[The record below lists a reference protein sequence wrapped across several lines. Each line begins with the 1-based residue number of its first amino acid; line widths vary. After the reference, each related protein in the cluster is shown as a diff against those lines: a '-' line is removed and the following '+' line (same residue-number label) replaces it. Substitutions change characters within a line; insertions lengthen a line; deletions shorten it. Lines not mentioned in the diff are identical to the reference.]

1 MKWHVRARAE
11 GASIGAR
18 QRAHKPAHAHEA
30 ERRALSSGLPA
41 ARAQTDRRE
50 ANPANPR
57 QERAQPGAEAVE
69 QDWQPASRRMDQW
82 RSSPNPNPGAGM
94 SEGSAAY
101 LSGLAVAL
109 LFGVLLGA
117 RSFRGVCLRVVG
129 LWPSRDKEK
138 DERPSALPRSHS
150 FTRSPSLS
158 RRGSGLALS

>member
-1 MKWHVRARAE
+1 MRVRAE
-11 GASIGAR
+11 GASVGAR
-18 QRAHKPAHAHEA
+18 QRAHKPAAHEA

-41 ARAQTDRRE
+41 SRAQADRRE
-50 ANPANPR
+50 ANPMKPN
-57 QERAQPGAEAVE
+57 QESAQAGAGPDE

-82 RSSPNPNPGAGM
+82 RNSPNPNPDPDM
-94 SEGSAAY
+94 HERSAAY

-129 LWPSRDKEK
+129 LWPPRDKEK

-150 FTRSPSLS
+150 FSRSPSLS

>member
-1 MKWHVRARAE
+1 MRAE

-18 QRAHKPAHAHEA
+18 QRTHKREHAHEA

-41 ARAQTDRRE
+41 AHAQAEVRE
-50 ANPANPR
+50 ANPASPR
-57 QERAQPGAEAVE
+57 QERAQPRAGADE

-82 RSSPNPNPGAGM
+82 RSSPNPDPDPDPSRG
-94 SEGSAAY
+94 EGSAAY

-117 RSFRGVCLRVVG
+117 RSFRGLCLRVVG

-138 DERPSALPRSHS
+138 DERPLALPRRGS

>member
-1 MKWHVRARAE
+1 MRAE

-18 QRAHKPAHAHEA
+18 QRAHKREHVHEA

-41 ARAQTDRRE
+41 ARAQADRRA

-57 QERAQPGAEAVE
+57 QEHAATGAGADE

-82 RSSPNPNPGAGM
+82 KSGANPNPNPSTG
-94 SEGSAAY
+94 EGSAAY

-138 DERPSALPRSHS
+138 DERPFPALPRSHS